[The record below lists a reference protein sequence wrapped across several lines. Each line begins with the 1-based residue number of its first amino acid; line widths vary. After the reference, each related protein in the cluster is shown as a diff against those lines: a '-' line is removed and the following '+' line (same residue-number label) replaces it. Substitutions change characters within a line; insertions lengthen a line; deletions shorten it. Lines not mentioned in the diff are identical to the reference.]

1 MDLRQYE
8 QIKFALAEIVR
19 SAATLARPQAADTDP
34 SIPDVFVR
42 LAEDRFNLVVVGRFN
57 RGKTSLMNALL
68 STRRLPVGI
77 VPLTSVITTVSY
89 GSEEVATLEYHGR
102 SIPDRVPIDA
112 LADYITEEGNPG
124 NARGIRTAQVQLPS
138 ELLRRGFYFIDT
150 PGIGSAVVENTR
162 TTHQFLPE
170 ADAVLLVT
178 SFESPLSEDEIEVIK
193 TIQSYGRRL
202 FFIVNKKDLAT
213 SDERVR
219 VMEYVQNVLRAM
231 DVPNPEVFQVS
242 ASGGYADGI
251 PEFAH
256 YLANFLI
263 EQKHSEFLRVMCE
276 RIATILIRIAH
287 TEEER
292 ANLNNIAR
300 SIGAGR
306 AGGQG
311 PTAAL
316 QSKFSRCHICEISTH
331 AVVAFLSTYQHEL
344 VASSAAREELA
355 ERGGFC
361 GTHAWQYDLLAGSRG
376 ACIAMASVLGRV
388 ASGIQSA
395 LGPDD
400 RPLAERIDP
409 FVASKA
415 RCPACL
421 LLGRVEDAAID
432 DAARGAHDD
441 TAAARA
447 SYCLRHFQGIVA
459 VADPRD
465 ALRLAVSQA
474 DAMEHAADDMR
485 RYILKFDATRRA
497 LMDPEERN
505 ADQRGLTILAG
516 SRGINGIASNL

>member
-1 MDLRQYE
+1 
-8 QIKFALAEIVR
+8 
-19 SAATLARPQAADTDP
+19 
-34 SIPDVFVR
+34 
-42 LAEDRFNLVVVGRFN
+42 
-57 RGKTSLMNALL
+57 
-68 STRRLPVGI
+68 
-77 VPLTSVITTVSY
+77 
-89 GSEEVATLEYHGR
+89 
-102 SIPDRVPIDA
+102 
-112 LADYITEEGNPG
+112 
-124 NARGIRTAQVQLPS
+124 LPS

-150 PGIGSAVVENTR
+150 PGIGSATVENTR

-202 FFIVNKKDLAT
+202 FFIVNKKDLVT
-213 SDERVR
+213 SDERIR
-219 VMEYVQNVLRAM
+219 VMEYVRDVLRAM

-251 PEFAH
+251 PEFAD
-256 YLANFLI
+256 YLAEFLI

-287 TEEER
+287 TEGER
-292 ANLNNIAR
+292 AKLNNIAR
-300 SIGAGR
+300 SIGASR
-306 AGGQG
+306 VEQG
-311 PTAAL
+311 PKASA
-316 QSKFSRCHICEISTH
+316 QSKFSGCRICEISTH

-376 ACIAMASVLGRV
+376 ACIAMSSVLGRV
-388 ASGIQSA
+388 ALGIQSA
-395 LGPDD
+395 LGSND
-400 RPLAERIDP
+400 RSLAERIDP
-409 FVASKA
+409 LV
-415 RCPACL
+415 
-421 LLGRVEDAAID
+421 
-432 DAARGAHDD
+432 
-441 TAAARA
+441 AARA
-447 SYCLRHFQGIVA
+447 SYCLRHFQRIVA
-459 VADPRD
+459 VAEPRD

-485 RYILKFDATRRA
+485 RYMLKFDATRHS

-505 ADQRGLTILAG
+505 ADQRGLSILAG